1 MKWYDY
7 VVCVFIADIIT
18 GMLFAGSILVFV
30 PILFFDMYCEMRK
43 YQVEKGDDE

>member
-7 VVCVFIADIIT
+7 IICVLIADYMT

-30 PILFFDMYCEMRK
+30 PYLIFDLYCDIRKHQEMRN
-43 YQVEKGDDE
+43 E